1 MYTVL
6 LLVVVVGFTILLT
19 IVGKSFLP
27 PEALWQ

>member
-6 LLVVVVGFTILLT
+6 LLVVVGFTILLT